1 MEKELRLA
9 LREFCRGMFHDG
21 MLPGTIV
28 VKYYLRGFEEGW
40 WACADEIAYIVGH

>member
-1 MEKELRLA
+1 
-9 LREFCRGMFHDG
+9 MFQGG

-40 WACADEIAYIVGH
+40 QACADKMLEILES

>member
-1 MEKELRLA
+1 
-9 LREFCRGMFHDG
+9 MFQGG

-40 WACADEIAYIVGH
+40 QASTGKMVDILES

>member
-28 VKYYLRGFEEGW
+28 VKNRLSGFEDGW
-40 WACADEIAYIVGH
+40 RACADELIYILES